1 MSEEYPSAGA
11 TVIAGGVL
19 LAFYMIYRA
28 ALPRPIPGIPHNKDA
43 ALKILGDIPEMMGH
57 VKRTKRIFCW
67 LTSQATRHQ
76 SPIVQVFIKPFSHP
90 WVIVTDPFESHDILV
105 RRTKEFDR
113 SSFFG
118 EILSGIMPEQHSW
131 YKSNTALFKHNRN
144 LINHLMAPTFIN
156 EVSAPDVYNAV
167 TTVIKVW
174 QLKCSQARGRPFSAH
189 DNITY
194 GALDAIFAS
203 SFGLAEED
211 SSTAPR
217 LAALSQHAPAP
228 ATSLD
233 EPVSFPSAASAIP
246 PIFSAVLTI
255 GHSLQAGQLSPSPRL
270 VSLFLR
276 QLPYMRRATATKDAF
291 IAARIDDALRLIDDA
306 DQADASPTTT
316 AQQQL
321 HRPRNALHSVLLR
334 SRTLAQKHG
343 LPPSGPH
350 AHSRTIADEFLGFLL
365 AGHDTTA
372 TTVTWGVKHLSTRAN
387 HTAQTRLRAALRTA
401 LPDAVRER
409 RAPSYAELA
418 AAHVPYLDAV
428 VDEVLRVANTV
439 AFVARE
445 VVAKEGAVVL
455 GRRVPYGAHVFFM
468 ADGAGYLAPGLKE
481 GGAVDDM
488 RSPGARG
495 RSGGAIRGVW
505 DGGDVEAFRPERWL
519 RREDGE
525 EGEERYDPAAGPSL
539 PFGLGPRACFG
550 RRLAVASLR
559 IWFAL
564 IVWHFE
570 LLETPEEL
578 SGFEAVQKFAREPVK
593 CYVRL
598 RAVDM

>member
-1 MSEEYPSAGA
+1 MSHYQ
-11 TVIAGGVL
+11 
-19 LAFYMIYRA
+19 M
-28 ALPRPIPGIPHNKDA
+28 
-43 ALKILGDIPEMMGH
+43 
-57 VKRTKRIFCW
+57 CW

-113 SSFFG
+113 SGFFG

-131 YKSNTALFKHNRN
+131 YKSNTTLFKQNRN

-174 QLKCSQARGRPFSAH
+174 QLKCGQARGRPFSAH
-189 DNITY
+189 DDITY

-217 LAALSQHAPAP
+217 LAALSHHIP
-228 ATSLD
+228 ATSPSTSPD
-233 EPVSFPSAASAIP
+233 TPVSFPSAAESIP

-291 IAARIDDALRLIDDA
+291 ISARIDAALRLIDA
-306 DQADASPTTT
+306 DQTDTNPTKT
-316 AQQQL
+316 AQ

-334 SRTLAQKHG
+334 SRALAHKHG
-343 LPPSGPH
+343 HPPSAPH
-350 AHSRTIADEFLGFLL
+350 TRAIADEFLGFLL

-372 TTVTWGVKHLSTRAN
+372 TTVAWGVKHLSTRAN
-387 HTAQTRLRAALRTA
+387 HPAQSRLRAALRTA
-401 LPDAVRER
+401 LPAAVRER

-428 VDEVLRVANTV
+428 VDE
-439 AFVARE
+439 
-445 VVAKEGAVVL
+445 
-455 GRRVPYGAHVFFM
+455 
-468 ADGAGYLAPGLKE
+468 
-481 GGAVDDM
+481 
-488 RSPGARG
+488 
-495 RSGGAIRGVW
+495 
-505 DGGDVEAFRPERWL
+505 
-519 RREDGE
+519 
-525 EGEERYDPAAGPSL
+525 
-539 PFGLGPRACFG
+539 
-550 RRLAVASLR
+550 
-559 IWFAL
+559 
-564 IVWHFE
+564 
-570 LLETPEEL
+570 
-578 SGFEAVQKFAREPVK
+578 
-593 CYVRL
+593 
-598 RAVDM
+598 

>member
-1 MSEEYPSAGA
+1 MGEKFPSAGA
-11 TVIAGGVL
+11 AAIAGGVFL
-19 LAFYMIYRA
+19 VLYMIYRA

-43 ALKILGDIPEMMGH
+43 ASKILGDIPEMMGH

-67 LTSQATRHQ
+67 LTSRATRHQ

-131 YKSNTALFKHNRN
+131 YKSNTALFKQNRN

-189 DNITY
+189 DDITY

-217 LAALSQHAPAP
+217 LAALSQHTPAP

-233 EPVSFPSAASAIP
+233 EPVSFPSAAEAIP

-291 IAARIDDALRLIDDA
+291 IAARIDDAVRLIDANPA
-306 DQADASPTTT
+306 DQ
-316 AQQQL
+316 
-321 HRPRNALHSVLLR
+321 PRNALHSVLLR
-334 SRTLAQKHG
+334 SRSLAQKHG
-343 LPPSGPH
+343 LPPPAPH
-350 AHSRTIADEFLGFLL
+350 SHAIADEFLGFLL

-372 TTVTWGVKHLSTRAN
+372 TTVAWGVKHLSAPAN
-387 HTAQTRLRAALRTA
+387 HPAQSRLRAALRAA
-401 LPDAVRER
+401 LPDAVREQ

-418 AAHVPYLDAV
+418 SAHVPYLDAV